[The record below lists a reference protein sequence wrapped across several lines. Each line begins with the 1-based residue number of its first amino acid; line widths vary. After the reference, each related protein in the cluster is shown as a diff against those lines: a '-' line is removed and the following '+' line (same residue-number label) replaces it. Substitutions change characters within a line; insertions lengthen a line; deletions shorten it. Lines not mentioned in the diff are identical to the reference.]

1 MRSFWKVKHLD
12 KEGRVLWED
21 FGPNVFH
28 DGGEEWLCKVAF
40 SEAATVPVNFY
51 IGLDNRTSAAEADT
65 LASLSGEPSGNGY
78 SRQAVASN
86 ATDWTV
92 SQDGGSGDWQA
103 LSKTV
108 TFTASG
114 GSIGPV
120 KQMFL
125 ATSSDG
131 SGVLICTRPLSQTR
145 TLADGES
152 LQCSMY
158 IRIGE

>member
-1 MRSFWKVKHLD
+1 MRSFWKVRHLD
-12 KEGRVLWED
+12 KSHNVLWED

-40 SEAATVPVNFY
+40 SEQMSVPSAFY
-51 IGLDNRTSAAEADT
+51 IGLDNRTEPSEEDT
-65 LASLSGEPSGNGY
+65 LASLSGEPTGNGY
-78 SRQAVASN
+78 ARQAVNSDD
-86 ATDWTV
+86 TDWTV
-92 SQDGGSGDWQA
+92 SQDSGSGDWQA

-108 TFTASG
+108 TFTANG

-120 KQMFL
+120 TQMFL
-125 ATSSDG
+125 ATSANN
-131 SGVLICTRPLSQTR
+131 SGVLICTRPLSQER

-152 LQCSMY
+152 LECSLY